1 MTQFNTWDEA
11 IEQALT
17 APAAPAHLVEKVFA
31 KTTRRPSWLVRWRK
45 VLAGSMAVLL
55 VGIGVYAWHQESAPF
70 NHAELVAYMS
80 QTHSD
85 EYATFLSDLEL
96 FEQEF

>member
-1 MTQFNTWDEA
+1 MMKFNNWDEA

-31 KTTRRPSWLVRWRK
+31 KTTRRPSWVVRWRK
-45 VLAGSMAVLL
+45 VWAGSMAVLL
-55 VGIGVYAWHQESAPF
+55 VGIGMYVWHQEADPF

-80 QTHSD
+80 QTNVD

>member
-1 MTQFNTWDEA
+1 MMKFNNWDEA
-11 IEQALT
+11 IEHALT

-31 KTTRRPSWLVRWRK
+31 KTTRRPSWFMRWRR

-55 VGIGVYAWHQESAPF
+55 VGIGMYAWHRDAAPF
-70 NHAELVAYMS
+70 NNAELVAYMS
-80 QTHSD
+80 QTNSD
-85 EYATFLSDLEL
+85 EYAAFLSDLDV